1 MRFVIQ
7 KVSESEVKV
16 DGETLGKIGKGFM
29 VLIGVSNSDT
39 KEIAD
44 RMIKKMLG
52 LRIFE
57 DEQGKT
63 NLSLDTVGGSL
74 LLISQF
80 TLYANCKKGNR
91 PSFIEAG
98 APDMAEE
105 MYEYII
111 AKCKEQVPTVER
123 GRFGADMKVSLVNDG
138 PFTIILD
145 SETLYIEEM
154 GDGGFLEIPRP
165 PFPKTECR
173 KGLDGYEKIIWGFLK
188 PYTGQ
193 RSQMPIR
200 KATNHMTM
208 TERS

>member
-1 MRFVIQ
+1 MKFVIQ
-7 KVSESEVKV
+7 RVMESEVKV
-16 DGETLGKIGKGFM
+16 EGETLGKIGKGFM

-44 RMIKKMLG
+44 RMVKKMLG
-52 LRIFE
+52 LRILE

-63 NLSLDTVGGSL
+63 NLSLDAVGGSL

-111 AKCKEQVPTVER
+111 SKCKEQVEVVER

-138 PFTIILD
+138 PFTIVLD
-145 SETLYIEEM
+145 SEDL
-154 GDGGFLEIPRP
+154 
-165 PFPKTECR
+165 
-173 KGLDGYEKIIWGFLK
+173 
-188 PYTGQ
+188 
-193 RSQMPIR
+193 
-200 KATNHMTM
+200 
-208 TERS
+208 